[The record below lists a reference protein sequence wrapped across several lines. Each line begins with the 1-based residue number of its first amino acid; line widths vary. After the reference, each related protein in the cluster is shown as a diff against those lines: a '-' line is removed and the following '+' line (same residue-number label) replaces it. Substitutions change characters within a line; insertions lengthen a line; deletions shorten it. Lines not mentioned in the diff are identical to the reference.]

1 MIVHSLVKRYIRDNQ
16 VHEIFYVMRQVMIT
30 INCLIHIGRINEQI
44 AILNWYFINIKL
56 IFDIFTWDMQKC
68 YANILLIIFCPVFEF
83 KTFQICSPKHKVQ
96 DFLFRW
102 FWLSR
107 WNLSKSKRQ
116 NSSNPKIDA
125 LVTAD
130 YSS

>member
-1 MIVHSLVKRYIRDNQ
+1 
-16 VHEIFYVMRQVMIT
+16 
-30 INCLIHIGRINEQI
+30 
-44 AILNWYFINIKL
+44 
-56 IFDIFTWDMQKC
+56 MQKC
-68 YANILLIIFCPVFEF
+68 YANILLIIFCTVFEF
-83 KTFQICSPKHKVQ
+83 KTFQICSLEHKVQ
-96 DFLFRW
+96 DSLFRW